1 MIFVLSTMFGKISDD
16 PIRGMRNLHSR
27 FPAAVLFQ
35 ELIKSSVT
43 GRQDY
48 NIYLGKHN
56 VGKQTSGSAK
66 NMDLPTPS
74 SVNHF
79 GLSPSSWFKK
89 DPVPM
94 VFNGVFINYIEIL
107 QSILPDIT
115 KVKLVSSNNV
125 TIFGTVSFDHKSPG
139 LCNYHNLGLGVN
151 PIIKPEDA
159 VKLLENGYS
168 KMLQK
173 LINDFKKNE
182 RSWIKNGE
190 VFYVQLLDYFVAVP
204 VAVFYLSQSGQ
215 WDDVLLWLKTVLMYL
230 SFVMNA
236 SVWLKSQES
245 HPIVNSSAK
254 NALS

>member
-1 MIFVLSTMFGKISDD
+1 
-16 PIRGMRNLHSR
+16 MRILHRR

-43 GRQDY
+43 GRQAY

-89 DPVPM
+89 DPLPM

-107 QSILPDIT
+107 QIILPDIT

-125 TIFGTVSFDHKSPG
+125 TIFGTVSFDQKAVSPG

-159 VKLLENGYS
+159 VKLLKNGYS

-190 VFYVQLLDYFVAVP
+190 VFFVQLLDYFVAVP

-215 WDDVLLWLKTVLMYL
+215 WDDVLLRLKTVLMYL
-230 SFVMNA
+230 SSCNECLRLAKVTGRPPNCKFFC
-236 SVWLKSQES
+236 
-245 HPIVNSSAK
+245 K

>member
-1 MIFVLSTMFGKISDD
+1 
-16 PIRGMRNLHSR
+16 MRNLHSR

-35 ELIKSSVT
+35 ELIKNSVT
-43 GRQDY
+43 GRKAY

-56 VGKQTSGSAK
+56 VSKQISGNAR

-79 GLSPSSWFKK
+79 GFSPSSWFKK

-94 VFNGVFINYIEIL
+94 VFDGIFISYIEIL

-125 TIFGTVSFDHKSPG
+125 TIFGTVTFDRKAISPG
-139 LCNYHNLGLGVN
+139 LCNYQNLGLGVN
-151 PIIKPEDA
+151 PIIKPTEA

-173 LINDFKKNE
+173 LIHDFKRNE
-182 RSWIKNGE
+182 RSWIKSGE
-190 VFYVQLLDYFVAVP
+190 VFSFN
-204 VAVFYLSQSGQ
+204 YLII
-215 WDDVLLWLKTVLMYL
+215 L
-230 SFVMNA
+230 
-236 SVWLKSQES
+236 
-245 HPIVNSSAK
+245 
-254 NALS
+254 